1 MAVRRSILRG
11 VVFNL
16 EGTLR
21 VPPSLDLQAL
31 RQAISKDADHRSP
44 EQKAKALQ
52 AIDSAVDAQ
61 HQQQQQLG
69 GSGAILGAKEVCDF
83 IDARGLLRALITSSS
98 EDDMQ
103 RFLQLAELN
112 NCSQQFNPMIGKEY
126 SSLKPFPDPLLHV
139 FKQWGAKPWHVLM
152 VGDTPAY
159 DVACGNAVGS
169 LTCLVDPLFQYKND
183 TLPRQ
188 HRPTFKI
195 HSLQELMCLIQRL
208 Q

>member
-31 RQAISKDADHRSP
+31 RQAISKDVDHRSP

-52 AIDSAVDAQ
+52 AIESAVDAQ
-61 HQQQQQLG
+61 HQQQLG
-69 GSGAILGAKEVCDF
+69 GSGAISRAKEVCDF

-98 EDDMQ
+98 EDDTQ

-112 NCSQQFNPMIGKEY
+112 TCSQQFNPVIGKEY
-126 SSLKPFPDPLLHV
+126 SSLKPSQDPLLDV

-169 LTCLVDPLFQYKND
+169 LTCLVDPLFRYKND

-195 HSLQELMCLIQRL
+195 HSLQELMGLLQRL